1 MERNEKTKSI
11 TSEKMTLREKTEREK
26 DAESGKGGRERE
38 AAGERRKDGERCD
51 SQADK
56 LYFFTHA
63 DSFFPRATHCA
74 FLTHARGEIPNV
86 QLLLHMGIG
95 MCADTGRLLC

>member
-1 MERNEKTKSI
+1 MERNEKTKSV
-11 TSEKMTLREKTEREK
+11 TSEKMTLREKRERQK
-26 DAESGKGGRERE
+26 DAKSGKRGRERE
-38 AAGERRKDGERCD
+38 APGERRKDRERCD

-74 FLTHARGEIPNV
+74 FLTHARGEISDAHT
-86 QLLLHMGIG
+86 QLLTH
-95 MCADTGRLLC
+95 